1 MIDLVACA
9 TTVLVILFIFLRKT
23 SAGVAILALLA
34 GVLLD
39 QLLGAWLIG
48 FLSQQDPT
56 QMLYIEAAIHFL
68 ITFTPCIISIIAVKV
83 GKHHIVPSLL
93 ASIALGFLI
102 TFFGTKIILP
112 LPIVPETAKASG
124 LLIFL
129 QPYQNAILA
138 GSAVIA
144 VLEMTLSYHKTSAH
158 HRAKKHKF
166 LKH

>member
-1 MIDLVACA
+1 MIDLVACGL
-9 TTVLVILFIFLRKT
+9 TVLVILFVFLRKT

-39 QLLGAWLIG
+39 QLLSSWIIS
-48 FLSQQDPT
+48 FIPNQNEQT
-56 QMLYIEAAIHFL
+56 MLYLTAAIHL
-68 ITFTPCIISIIAVKV
+68 SLTFIPALVAVIAVRV

-102 TFFGTKIILP
+102 TFFGTKIVLA
-112 LPIVPETAKASG
+112 LPIIPEEAKDSG

-138 GSAVIA
+138 ASALIA
-144 VLEMTLSYHKTSAH
+144 VFEMTLSYHKTSNHQKH
-158 HRAKKHKF
+158 HRRHR
-166 LKH
+166 

>member
-1 MIDLVACA
+1 MIDLVACGL
-9 TTVLVILFIFLRKT
+9 TVLVILFVFLRKT

-39 QLLGAWLIG
+39 QLLSSWIIS
-48 FLSQQDPT
+48 FIPNQNDQT
-56 QMLYIEAAIHFL
+56 MLYLAAAVHL
-68 ITFTPCIISIIAVKV
+68 GLTFIPALVAVVAVRV

-102 TFFGTKIILP
+102 TFFGTKIVLG
-112 LPIVPETAKASG
+112 LPIIPEEAKDSG

-138 GSAVIA
+138 ASALIA
-144 VLEMTLSYHKTSAH
+144 VFEMTLSYHKTSNHQKH
-158 HRAKKHKF
+158 HRRHR
-166 LKH
+166 

>member
-1 MIDLVACA
+1 MIDIVACGL
-9 TTVLVILFIFLRKT
+9 TVVVILFVFLRKT

-39 QLLGAWLIG
+39 QLLSGWIISFIPNQSDQTMQYL
-48 FLSQQDPT
+48 T
-56 QMLYIEAAIHFL
+56 AAIHL
-68 ITFTPCIISIIAVKV
+68 GLTFIPAVVAVIAVRV

-102 TFFGTKIILP
+102 TFFGTKIVLDLTILP
-112 LPIVPETAKASG
+112 GDLIDSG

-138 GSAVIA
+138 ASAFIA
-144 VLEMTLSYHKTSAH
+144 VFEMTLSYKKTSSH
-158 HRAKKHKF
+158 QKHQRRNR
-166 LKH
+166 